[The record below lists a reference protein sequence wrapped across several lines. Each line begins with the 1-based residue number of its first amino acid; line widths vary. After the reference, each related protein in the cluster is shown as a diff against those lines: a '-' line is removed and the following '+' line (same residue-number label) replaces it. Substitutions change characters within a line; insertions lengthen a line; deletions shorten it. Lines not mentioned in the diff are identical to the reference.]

1 MEFLSETH
9 LNRFKYDLSKIYKE
23 EIKAKIKNF
32 KQTFKENDYIILKQ
46 TSYINKNLA
55 DLQIIKNKNFDAD
68 QTRCICDEIAIEQ
81 YVESISQSIEHTKT
95 DGKHQ
100 HKYALY
106 KMLDRY
112 YNITYIIIPYKIAK
126 ELPNDETLQHAI
138 DYNNSD
144 KQMRNVKINVNH
156 ASEEIK
162 KIFLGILLNT
172 EWDIAQPT
180 TKTFTFLYNPAHT
193 PTITNGYL
201 SLHLNDNS
209 KIVLLDE
216 ANNIIDPELYVPLDL
231 FDTCKNRTRLEDLE

>member
-9 LNRFKYDLSKIYKE
+9 LNRFKYNLSEIYKE

-32 KQTFKENDYIILKQ
+32 KQTFKENGYIILKQ

-81 YVESISQSIEHTKT
+81 YVESISQSN
-95 DGKHQ
+95 Q

-112 YNITYIIIPYKIAK
+112 YNITYIIIPYEIAK
-126 ELPNDETLQHAI
+126 KLPNDETLQHAI

-172 EWDIAQPT
+172 EWNIDQPT
-180 TKTFTFLYNPAHT
+180 TEQFTFLYNPSHT

-201 SLHLNDNS
+201 SLHLNDNG

>member
-1 MEFLSETH
+1 MEFLSETQ
-9 LNRFKYDLSKIYKE
+9 LNRFKYDLAEIYKE

-32 KQTFKENDYIILKQ
+32 KQTFKENGYIILKQ
-46 TSYINKNLA
+46 TNYINKNLA

-81 YVESISQSIEHTKT
+81 YVESISQSIKHTKT
-95 DGKHQ
+95 DEKHQ
-100 HKYALY
+100 HKYTLY

-112 YNITYIIIPYKIAK
+112 YRLTYIIIPYEIAK

-144 KQMRNVKINVNH
+144 KQMRNVKINVDH
-156 ASEEIK
+156 ASKEIK

-172 EWDIAQPT
+172 EWNIDQPT
-180 TKTFTFLYNPAHT
+180 TEQFTFLHNPSHT

-201 SLHLNDNS
+201 SLYMNDNGHV
-209 KIVLLDE
+209 VLRDE
-216 ANNIIDPELYVPLDL
+216 ANNVIDPEFYVPLDL
-231 FDTCKNRTRLEDLE
+231 FEVCKNRTCLENLE

>member
-9 LNRFKYDLSKIYKE
+9 LNRFKHDLAEIYKE

-32 KQTFKENDYIILKQ
+32 KQTFKENGYIILKQ
-46 TSYINKNLA
+46 TNYINKNLA

-106 KMLDRY
+106 KILDRY
-112 YNITYIIIPYKIAK
+112 YNITYIIIPYEIAK
-126 ELPNDETLQHAI
+126 ELPNNETLQHAI

-144 KQMRNVKINVNH
+144 KQMRNVKINVDH

-172 EWDIAQPT
+172 EWNIAQPT
-180 TKTFTFLYNPAHT
+180 TK
-193 PTITNGYL
+193 
-201 SLHLNDNS
+201 
-209 KIVLLDE
+209 KIHVS
-216 ANNIIDPELYVPLDL
+216 I
-231 FDTCKNRTRLEDLE
+231 